1 DQIDVAR
8 QVDLVYDFAMPP
20 LMLHTIYTRS
30 AAALKRW
37 LQIRRRNAITV
48 LDTHDGIGVVD
59 VVAARGSGARGL
71 LTRDEVDRVLTTIH
85 QRNRG
90 ESRIASGIAASNVDS
105 SQINCT
111 FYDALGRQDSD

>member
-37 LQIRRRNAITV
+37 LQSRPRNALTV

-59 VVAARGSGARGL
+59 VNAARGSGARGL
-71 LTRDEVDRVLTTIH
+71 LTRDEVDTVVTTIH
-85 QRNRG
+85 QRSRG
-90 ESRIASGIAASNVDS
+90 ESRIAIGSGAGNGASA
-105 SQINCT
+105 QIT
-111 FYDALGRQDSD
+111 YLF